1 MMQKQSLFDFKKITS
16 SLVSGLVLLG
26 VCSWQLNALAE
37 DAPKCRFQNYA
48 KANIEI
54 KNGAALISSTIND
67 QPAQFLMDT
76 GLTTTMLLPSAID
89 KFGLV
94 KGNMNGRLVEGVS
107 GEARQYYAQVQNY
120 TVAGLKGGRH
130 NFLVI
135 GASSTDSS
143 TKDGVIGVDFLF
155 QDDLEIDF
163 ANKVIKFF
171 KPLNCKTT
179 TLSYWGDNAQA
190 VEMQKV
196 NERDFRDIVMVE
208 INGKKLKAL
217 IDTGAT
223 QTALSFQGAQK
234 LGITP
239 QSEGVTSK
247 GEAGGTGDSGRIKVW
262 QKTFDQFTIGSE
274 TIVNPVLNISDLWGA
289 LDKANNGGYIDG
301 NDPELLLGAD
311 FFAAHHILF
320 SHHQNRFYF
329 SFNGGKLFN
338 STAVSINGQPA
349 NK

>member
-1 MMQKQSLFDFKKITS
+1 MMQKQSMFDFKKITS

-26 VCSWQLNALAE
+26 VCSWQQNALAE

-48 KANIEI
+48 KANIDI
-54 KNGAALISSTIND
+54 KNGVALISSTIND

-76 GLTTTMLLPSAID
+76 GATSTMLMPSAID

-120 TVAGLKGGRH
+120 TIAGLKGGRH
-130 NFLVI
+130 NFLVM
-135 GASSTDSS
+135 GATSDSKS
-143 TKDGVIGVDFLF
+143 QDGVIGVDFLF
-155 QDDLEIDF
+155 QDDLEVDF

-179 TLSYWGDNAQA
+179 TLSYWSDSAQT
-190 VEMQKV
+190 VELQKMSSS
-196 NERDFRDIVMVE
+196 DFRDTVIVE

-223 QTALSFQGAQK
+223 YSVLSFQGAQK
-234 LGITP
+234 LGVTTH
-239 QSEGVTSK
+239 SEGVTPA
-247 GEAGGTGDSGRIKVW
+247 GEAAGFGDGAKINLW
-262 QKTFDQFTIGSE
+262 QKIFDEFTIGSE

>member
-1 MMQKQSLFDFKKITS
+1 MMQKQSMFDFKKITS

-26 VCSWQLNALAE
+26 VCSWQQNALAE

-48 KANIEI
+48 KANIDI
-54 KNGAALISSTIND
+54 KNGVALISSTIND

-76 GLTTTMLLPSAID
+76 GATSTMLMPSAID

-120 TVAGLKGGRH
+120 TIAGL
-130 NFLVI
+130 I

-301 NDPELLLGAD
+301 
-311 FFAAHHILF
+311 
-320 SHHQNRFYF
+320 
-329 SFNGGKLFN
+329 KLFN

>member
-1 MMQKQSLFDFKKITS
+1 MGATS
-16 SLVSGLVLLG
+16 
-26 VCSWQLNALAE
+26 
-37 DAPKCRFQNYA
+37 
-48 KANIEI
+48 
-54 KNGAALISSTIND
+54 
-67 QPAQFLMDT
+67 
-76 GLTTTMLLPSAID
+76 
-89 KFGLV
+89 
-94 KGNMNGRLVEGVS
+94 
-107 GEARQYYAQVQNY
+107 
-120 TVAGLKGGRH
+120 
-130 NFLVI
+130 
-135 GASSTDSS
+135 DSKS
-143 TKDGVIGVDFLF
+143 QDGVIGVDFLF
-155 QDDLEIDF
+155 QDDLEVDF

-179 TLSYWGDNAQA
+179 TLSYWSDSAQT
-190 VEMQKV
+190 VELQKMSSS
-196 NERDFRDIVMVE
+196 DFRDTVIVE

-223 QTALSFQGAQK
+223 YSVLSFQGAQK
-234 LGITP
+234 LGVTTH
-239 QSEGVTSK
+239 SEGVTPA
-247 GEAGGTGDSGRIKVW
+247 GEAAGFGDGAKINLW
-262 QKTFDQFTIGSE
+262 QKIFDEFTIGSE

>member
-1 MMQKQSLFDFKKITS
+1 MMQKQSMFDFKKITS

-26 VCSWQLNALAE
+26 VCSWQQNALAE

-48 KANIEI
+48 KANIDI
-54 KNGAALISSTIND
+54 KNGVALISSTIND

-76 GLTTTMLLPSAID
+76 GATSTMLMPSAID

-120 TVAGLKGGRH
+120 TIAGLKGGRH
-130 NFLVI
+130 NFLVM
-135 GASSTDSS
+135 GATSDSKS
-143 TKDGVIGVDFLF
+143 QAGVIGVDFLF
-155 QDDLEIDF
+155 QDDLEVDF

-179 TLSYWGDNAQA
+179 TLSYWSDSAQT
-190 VEMQKV
+190 VELQKMSSS
-196 NERDFRDIVMVE
+196 DFRDTVIVE

-223 QTALSFQGAQK
+223 YSVLSFQGAQK
-234 LGITP
+234 LGVTTH
-239 QSEGVTSK
+239 SEGVTPA
-247 GEAGGTGDSGRIKVW
+247 GEAAGFGDGAKINLW
-262 QKTFDQFTIGSE
+262 QKIFDEFTIGSE

>member
-120 TVAGLKGGRH
+120 TIAGLKGGRH
-130 NFLVI
+130 NFLVM
-135 GASSTDSS
+135 GATSDSKS
-143 TKDGVIGVDFLF
+143 QDGVIGVDFLF
-155 QDDLEIDF
+155 QDDLEVDF

-179 TLSYWGDNAQA
+179 TLSYWSDSAQT
-190 VEMQKV
+190 VELQKMSSS
-196 NERDFRDIVMVE
+196 DFRDTVIVE

-223 QTALSFQGAQK
+223 YSVLSFQGAQK
-234 LGITP
+234 LGVTTH
-239 QSEGVTSK
+239 SEGVTPA
-247 GEAGGTGDSGRIKVW
+247 GEAAGFGDGAKINLW
-262 QKTFDQFTIGSE
+262 QKIFDEFTIGSE

>member
-1 MMQKQSLFDFKKITS
+1 MMQKQSMFDFKKITS

-26 VCSWQLNALAE
+26 VCSWQQNALAE

-48 KANIEI
+48 KANIDI
-54 KNGAALISSTIND
+54 KNGVALISSTIND

-76 GLTTTMLLPSAID
+76 GATSTMLMPSAID

-120 TVAGLKGGRH
+120 TIAGLKGGRH
-130 NFLVI
+130 NFLVM
-135 GASSTDSS
+135 GATSDSKS
-143 TKDGVIGVDFLF
+143 QDGVIGVDFLF
-155 QDDLEIDF
+155 QDDLEVDF

-179 TLSYWGDNAQA
+179 TLSYWSDSAQT
-190 VEMQKV
+190 VELQKMSSS
-196 NERDFRDIVMVE
+196 DFRDTVIVE

-223 QTALSFQGAQK
+223 YSVLSFQGAQK
-234 LGITP
+234 LGVTTH
-239 QSEGVTSK
+239 SEGVTPA
-247 GEAGGTGDSGRIKVW
+247 GEAAGFGDGAKINLW
-262 QKTFDQFTIGSE
+262 QKIFDEFTIGSE

-338 STAVSINGQPA
+338 STEVSINGQPV

>member
-1 MMQKQSLFDFKKITS
+1 MMQKQSMFDFKKITS

-26 VCSWQLNALAE
+26 VCSWQQNALAE

-48 KANIEI
+48 KANIDI
-54 KNGAALISSTIND
+54 KNGVALISSTIND

-76 GLTTTMLLPSAID
+76 GATSTMLMPSAID

-120 TVAGLKGGRH
+120 TIAGLKGGRH
-130 NFLVI
+130 NFLVM
-135 GASSTDSS
+135 GATSDSKS
-143 TKDGVIGVDFLF
+143 QDGVIGVDFLF

-179 TLSYWGDNAQA
+179 TLSYWSDSAQT
-190 VEMQKV
+190 VELQKMSSS
-196 NERDFRDIVMVE
+196 DFRDTVIVE

-223 QTALSFQGAQK
+223 YSVLSFQGAQK
-234 LGITP
+234 LGVTTH
-239 QSEGVTSK
+239 SEGVTPA
-247 GEAGGTGDSGRIKVW
+247 GEAAGFGDGAKINLW
-262 QKTFDQFTIGSE
+262 QKIFDEFTIGSE